1 LASKAVVSPDPPKM
15 AGGLKNEGKPLE
27 VCSGGFA
34 GCWAATGAVADGGR
48 GADGAP

>member
-1 LASKAVVSPDPPKM
+1 VVSPDFPKM

-34 GCWAATGAVADGGR
+34 GCCAAGAGAVAGR
-48 GADGAP
+48 GADGGP